1 MLERAG
7 APFRGFGDW
16 LARVVD
22 GFYRVLGRPG
32 KWLQDFVN
40 GTWLGHPL
48 HPVLTDVVIGGA
60 TLIAVFDLS
69 VLILGAEGLETA
81 SLMAV
86 GFVALSALGAT
97 ASGLTDFK
105 DTHTGNE
112 RNDVVIH
119 GLINIVASAAYVVS
133 FLLRL
138 GGSDDIG
145 IWFSLGGVLVLTV
158 GGYIGGHIVF
168 KYGYTVNRNA
178 FAKGQRAKEWTPVI
192 AAADVAENTPT
203 KVMLG
208 STALVVVRRGDMVH
222 ALKATCSHAGGP
234 LDQGE
239 LVGDTIVCP
248 WHFSA
253 FRLADGAVRHGPA
266 TSRQVTYRIR
276 VNDLQV
282 EVQGPVD

>member
-40 GTWLGHPL
+40 GSWLGHPL

-60 TLIAVFDLS
+60 TLIAVFDLA
-69 VLILGAEGLETA
+69 VLVLGADGLETA
-81 SLMAV
+81 SLIGV
-86 GFVALSALGAT
+86 GIVALSALGAT
-97 ASGLTDFK
+97 TTGLTDFK

-112 RNDVVIH
+112 RNVVVLH
-119 GLINIVASAAYVVS
+119 GLINIVATAAYIVS
-133 FLLRL
+133 FFLRL
-138 GGSDDIG
+138 GGSESLG
-145 IWFSLGGVLVLTV
+145 IWFSLAGILILTV

-168 KYGYTVNRNA
+168 KYGYMVNRNA
-178 FAKGQRAKEWTPVI
+178 FAKGQRAKDFTPVI
-192 AAADVAENTPT
+192 AAADVPESTPT

-208 STALVVVRRGDMVH
+208 STALVVVRRGDVVH

-266 TSRQVTYRIR
+266 TTRQVTYRAR
-276 VNDLQV
+276 VSDLQIEV
-282 EVQGPVD
+282 EGPID

>member
-40 GTWLGHPL
+40 GSWLGHPV
-48 HPVLTDVVIGGA
+48 HPVVTDVVIGGA

-69 VLILGAEGLETA
+69 VLFLGAEGLGTA
-81 SLMAV
+81 SLV
-86 GFVALSALGAT
+86 GVGIVALAAVAAT
-97 ASGLTDFK
+97 ATGLTDFK
-105 DTHTGNE
+105 DTHTGDE
-112 RNDVVIH
+112 RNVVVLH
-119 GLINIVASAAYVVS
+119 GLINIAATLAYIASFFV
-133 FLLRL
+133 RL
-138 GGSDDIG
+138 GGSETLG
-145 IWFSLGGVLVLTV
+145 IWLSLAGVLILTV
-158 GGYIGGHIVF
+158 GGYIGGHVVF
-168 KYGYTVNRNA
+168 KYGYMVNRNA
-178 FAKGQRAKEWTPVI
+178 FARGQKAKEFTPVI
-192 AAADVAENTPT
+192 AAADVPENAPT

-208 STALVVVRRGDMVH
+208 PTALVVVRRGDVIH

-253 FRLADGAVRHGPA
+253 FRLSDGAVRHGPA
-266 TSRQVTYRIR
+266 TTRQVAYRTR
-276 VNDLQV
+276 VNELQI

>member
-40 GTWLGHPL
+40 GSWLGHPL

-60 TLIAVFDLS
+60 TLIAVFDL
-69 VLILGAEGLETA
+69 VTLFLGATGLETA
-81 SLMAV
+81 SLV
-86 GFVALSALGAT
+86 GVGLVALSALGAT
-97 ASGLTDFK
+97 GTGLTEFK
-105 DTHTGNE
+105 DTHTGHE
-112 RNDVVIH
+112 RNVVVLH
-119 GLINIVASAAYVVS
+119 GLINILATVAYVASFFV
-133 FLLRL
+133 RL
-138 GGSDDIG
+138 GGSNDLG
-145 IWFSLGGVLVLTV
+145 IWLSLAGVLILLV

-192 AAADVAENTPT
+192 AAADVPEATPT

-208 STALVVVRRGDMVH
+208 STALVVVRRGDIVN

-253 FRLADGAVRHGPA
+253 FRLSDGAVRHGPA
-266 TSRQVTYRIR
+266 TSRQVRYDTR
-276 VNDLQV
+276 VNDLQI
-282 EVQGPVD
+282 EVQGPID

>member
-112 RNDVVIH
+112 RNVVVIH

-178 FAKGQRAKEWTPVI
+178 FAKGQRAKEWTSVI
-192 AAADVAENTPT
+192 AAADVPENTPT

-208 STALVVVRRGDMVH
+208 STALVVVRRGDM
-222 ALKATCSHAGGP
+222 
-234 LDQGE
+234 
-239 LVGDTIVCP
+239 
-248 WHFSA
+248 
-253 FRLADGAVRHGPA
+253 
-266 TSRQVTYRIR
+266 
-276 VNDLQV
+276 
-282 EVQGPVD
+282 

>member
-22 GFYRVLGRPG
+22 GLYRVLGRPG

-69 VLILGAEGLETA
+69 ILVLGAEGLETA
-81 SLMAV
+81 SLVSV
-86 GFVALSALGAT
+86 GFVALAALGAT
-97 ASGLTDFK
+97 ATGLSDFK

-112 RNDVVIH
+112 RNVVVLH
-119 GLINIVASAAYVVS
+119 GLINIVATLAYIAS
-133 FLLRL
+133 FFVRL
-138 GGSDDIG
+138 GGSDDLG
-145 IWFSLGGVLVLTV
+145 IWLSLAGVLILLV
-158 GGYIGGHIVF
+158 GGYIGGHVVF
-168 KYGYTVNRNA
+168 KYGYMVNRNA
-178 FAKGQRAKEWTPVI
+178 FAKGQKAKEFTPII
-192 AAADVAENTPT
+192 AAADVPENTPT
-203 KVMLG
+203 KVTLG
-208 STALVVVRRGDMVH
+208 GTALVVIRRGDVVH

-248 WHFSA
+248 WHASA
-253 FRLADGAVRHGPA
+253 FRLSDGAVRHGPA
-266 TSRQVTYRIR
+266 TSRQVAYRTR
-276 VNDLQV
+276 VNDLQI
-282 EVQGPVD
+282 EVQGPID

>member
-69 VLILGAEGLETA
+69 VLVLGAEGLETA
-81 SLMAV
+81 SLVAV

-112 RNDVVIH
+112 RNVVVIH
-119 GLINIVASAAYVVS
+119 GLINIVATAVYVVS
-133 FLLRL
+133 FLLRF

-145 IWFSLGGVLVLTV
+145 IWFSLGGVLILTV
-158 GGYIGGHIVF
+158 GGYIGGHVVY

-192 AAADVAENTPT
+192 AAADVPENTPT

-222 ALKATCSHAGGP
+222 ALKGTCSHAGGP

-253 FRLADGAVRHGPA
+253 FRLSDGAVRHGPA
-266 TSRQVTYRIR
+266 TSRQVRYDTR
-276 VNDLQV
+276 VNDLQI
-282 EVQGPVD
+282 EVQGPID

>member
-40 GTWLGHPL
+40 GSWLGHPV
-48 HPVLTDVVIGGA
+48 HPVVTDVVIGGA
-60 TLIAVFDLS
+60 TLIAVFDLAV
-69 VLILGAEGLETA
+69 VLLGARDLETA
-81 SLMAV
+81 SLV
-86 GFVALSALGAT
+86 GVGIVALAALAAT
-97 ASGLTDFK
+97 GTGLTEFK
-105 DTHTGNE
+105 DTHTGDE
-112 RNDVVIH
+112 RNVVVLH
-119 GLINIVASAAYVVS
+119 GLINIVATLAYVAS
-133 FLLRL
+133 FFVRL
-138 GGSDDIG
+138 GGSDDLG
-145 IWFSLGGVLVLTV
+145 IWLSLAGVLILTV

-178 FAKGQRAKEWTPVI
+178 FAKGQKAKEFTPII
-192 AAADVAENTPT
+192 AAADVPEATPT

-208 STALVVVRRGDMVH
+208 STALVVVRRGDVVH

-234 LDQGE
+234 LDQGK

-253 FRLADGAVRHGPA
+253 FRLSDGAVRHGPA
-266 TSRQVTYRIR
+266 TSRQVTYRTR
-276 VNDLQV
+276 VNELQI
-282 EVQGPVD
+282 EVQGPID

>member
-7 APFRGFGDW
+7 APFRGFGEW

-69 VLILGAEGLETA
+69 VLVLGAEGLETA
-81 SLMAV
+81 SLVSV
-86 GFVALSALGAT
+86 GFVALAALGAT
-97 ASGLTDFK
+97 GTGLTDFK

-112 RNDVVIH
+112 RNVVVLH
-119 GLINIVASAAYVVS
+119 GLINIVATLAYIAS
-133 FLLRL
+133 FFVRL
-138 GGSDDIG
+138 GRSDDLG
-145 IWFSLGGVLVLTV
+145 IWLSLAGVLILLV
-158 GGYIGGHIVF
+158 GGYIGGHVVF
-168 KYGYTVNRNA
+168 KYGYMVNRNA
-178 FAKGQRAKEWTPVI
+178 FAKGQRAKEFSPII
-192 AAADVAENTPT
+192 AAADVPESTPT
-203 KVMLG
+203 KVSLG
-208 STALVVVRRGDMVH
+208 STSLVVVRRGDLVY

-253 FRLADGAVRHGPA
+253 FRLSDGAVRHGPA
-266 TSRQVTYRIR
+266 TTRQVTYRTR
-276 VNDLQV
+276 VNELQI

>member
-22 GFYRVLGRPG
+22 GFYRLLGGPG

-40 GTWLGHPL
+40 GSWLGHAL

-60 TLIAVFDLS
+60 TVLALFDL
-69 VLILGAEGLETA
+69 VALLLGTQELDTA
-81 SLMAV
+81 SLVTV
-86 GFVALSALGAT
+86 GLVALAALGAVAT
-97 ASGLTDFK
+97 GLTDFK
-105 DTHTGNE
+105 DTHTGDE
-112 RNDVVIH
+112 RNVVVLH
-119 GLINIVASAAYVVS
+119 GLINIVATTAYAAS
-133 FLLRL
+133 FFVRW
-138 GGSDDIG
+138 GGAHDPGRWLSIV
-145 IWFSLGGVLVLTV
+145 GVLILLV
-158 GGYIGGHIVF
+158 GGYIGGHVVF
-168 KYGYTVNRNA
+168 KYGYMVNRNA
-178 FAKGQRAKEWTPVI
+178 FAKGQKAKEFTPLI
-192 AAADVAENTPT
+192 AAADVQENTPT

-208 STALVVVRRGDMVH
+208 PTALVVVRRGDIVH

-266 TSRQVTYRIR
+266 TSRQVTYRTR
-276 VNDLQV
+276 VSELQI
-282 EVQGPVD
+282 EVQGPID

>member
-22 GFYRVLGRPG
+22 GFYRLLGGPG

-40 GTWLGHPL
+40 GSWLGHAL

-60 TLIAVFDLS
+60 TVLALFDVAAL
-69 VLILGAEGLETA
+69 LLGTKELDTA
-81 SLMAV
+81 SLVAV
-86 GFVALSALGAT
+86 GLVALAALGAVAT
-97 ASGLTDFK
+97 GLTDFK
-105 DTHTGNE
+105 DTHTGDE
-112 RNDVVIH
+112 RNVVVLH
-119 GLINIVASAAYVVS
+119 GLINIVATTAYAAS
-133 FLLRL
+133 FFVRW
-138 GGSDDIG
+138 GGAHDPGRWLSIV
-145 IWFSLGGVLVLTV
+145 GVLILLV
-158 GGYIGGHIVF
+158 GGYIGGHVVF
-168 KYGYTVNRNA
+168 KYGYMVNRNA
-178 FAKGQRAKEWTPVI
+178 FAKGQKAKEFTPLI
-192 AAADVAENTPT
+192 AAADVQENTPT

-208 STALVVVRRGDMVH
+208 PTALVVVRRGDIVH

-266 TSRQVTYRIR
+266 TSRQVTYRTR
-276 VNDLQV
+276 VSELQI
-282 EVQGPVD
+282 EVQGPID